1 MTDHFYSAFEDRYRG
16 SRELI
21 KSRQMAYRPFIEK
34 LQTQGR
40 TLKALDVGCG
50 RGEWLELLR
59 DWGIEAEGVDLD
71 DSMLRVCY
79 EMGLAVSNQDALVFL
94 TKAPSASL
102 DIISG
107 FHIAEHL
114 EFSQLVTLVKE
125 SLRAL
130 RPGGLLILETP
141 NSENIN
147 VATSSFYLDPTHHN
161 PIPIQ
166 LLGFLF
172 SFTGFPVVEEVRL
185 NADISPDQSSWIS
198 LNDVISGVSRDYAVI
213 GQAPLS
219 PEGQEAL
226 SIAGIE
232 LSKGVTYRDLVGKFD
247 DQAHRVN
254 ERIRDVDVA
263 ANLKIEQLQAASD
276 EQIRNANLKIEQ
288 LQAASDEQ
296 IRNANL
302 KIEQLQWS
310 TGYLGGRIQRLEA
323 PFRIIKQGIRFG
335 LSLPQRL
342 ARGIKNGILDLFRKI
357 KALIKPLLLS
367 VLRALG
373 LYDTLYAYYYRHR
386 DRVDYEAL
394 NPRAKKV
401 YQDLKDE
408 LSKNK
413 RLK

>member
-21 KSRQMAYRPFIEK
+21 KSRQTVYHPFIEK

-40 TLKALDVGCG
+40 ALKALDLGCG

-94 TKAPSASL
+94 TKAPSASF

-185 NADISPDQSSWIS
+185 NADISSDHSSWIS

-226 SIAGIE
+226 SIVGIE

-247 DQAHRVN
+247 DQTHRAN
-254 ERIRDVDVA
+254 EHIRDVGIA
-263 ANLKIEQLQAASD
+263 
-276 EQIRNANLKIEQ
+276 ANLKIEQ

-342 ARGIKNGILDLFRKI
+342 VRGIKNGILDLFRKI

-367 VLRALG
+367 VIRALG
-373 LYDTLYAYYYRHR
+373 LYDTLYVYYYRHR

-413 RLK
+413 RFK

>member
-21 KSRQMAYRPFIEK
+21 KSRQMVYRPFIEK

-185 NADISPDQSSWIS
+185 NADISSDHSSWIS

-226 SIAGIE
+226 SIVGIE

-263 ANLKIEQLQAASD
+263 ANLKFQ
-276 EQIRNANLKIEQ
+276 Q

-342 ARGIKNGILDLFRKI
+342 VRGIKNGILDLFRKI

-367 VLRALG
+367 VIRALG

-394 NPRAKKV
+394 NPRAKEV
-401 YQDLKDE
+401 YQVLKDE
-408 LSKNK
+408 LCKKK
-413 RLK
+413 RFK

>member
-21 KSRQMAYRPFIEK
+21 KSRQTVYHPFIEK

-40 TLKALDVGCG
+40 ALKALDLGCG

-94 TKAPSASL
+94 TKAPSASF

-185 NADISPDQSSWIS
+185 NADISPDHSSWIS

-226 SIAGIE
+226 SIVGIE

-247 DQAHRVN
+247 DQTHRAN
-254 ERIRDVDVA
+254 EHIRDVGIA
-263 ANLKIEQLQAASD
+263 
-276 EQIRNANLKIEQ
+276 ANLKIEQ

-342 ARGIKNGILDLFRKI
+342 VRGIKNGILDLFRKI

-367 VLRALG
+367 VIRALG
-373 LYDTLYAYYYRHR
+373 LYDTLYVYYYRHR

-413 RLK
+413 RFK

>member
-21 KSRQMAYRPFIEK
+21 KSRQKAYLPFIEK
-34 LQTQGR
+34 LKTQGR

-59 DWGIEAEGVDLD
+59 DWGVEAEGVDLD
-71 DSMLRVCY
+71 DSMLHICY
-79 EMGLAVSNQDALVFL
+79 EMGLAVSNQNALTVL
-94 TKAPSASL
+94 AQAPSASL
-102 DIISG
+102 DIVSG

-125 SLRAL
+125 SLRVL

-141 NSENIN
+141 NSENIA

-166 LLGFLF
+166 LLGFLL
-172 SFTGFPVVEEVRL
+172 SHTGFPVVEEVRL

-219 PEGQEAL
+219 LEGQETL

-263 ANLKIEQLQAASD
+263 ANLKLEALQAATD
-276 EQIRNANLKIEQ
+276 EQIRNANLKVE
-288 LQAASDEQ
+288 E
-296 IRNANL
+296 
-302 KIEQLQWS
+302 LQW
-310 TGYLGGRIQRLEA
+310 TAGYLGGRIQRLEA
-323 PFRIIKQGIRFG
+323 PFRVLKHGIRFLIKLP
-335 LSLPQRL
+335 LSLVRYL
-342 ARGIKNGILDLFRKI
+342 KTLTSRFYRAM
-357 KALIKPLLLS
+357 KALIKLMLIKIIRL
-367 VLRALG
+367 LG
-373 LYDTLYAYYYRHR
+373 LYEVAHSFYYRNR
-386 DRVDYEAL
+386 DRIDYETL
-394 NPRAKKV
+394 NPHAQEIYR
-401 YQDLKDE
+401 DLKNR
-408 LSKNK
+408 LSRNK

>member
-1 MTDHFYSAFEDRYRG
+1 
-16 SRELI
+16 
-21 KSRQMAYRPFIEK
+21 
-34 LQTQGR
+34 
-40 TLKALDVGCG
+40 
-50 RGEWLELLR
+50 
-59 DWGIEAEGVDLD
+59 
-71 DSMLRVCY
+71 
-79 EMGLAVSNQDALVFL
+79 
-94 TKAPSASL
+94 
-102 DIISG
+102 
-107 FHIAEHL
+107 
-114 EFSQLVTLVKE
+114 
-125 SLRAL
+125 
-130 RPGGLLILETP
+130 
-141 NSENIN
+141 
-147 VATSSFYLDPTHHN
+147 
-161 PIPIQ
+161 
-166 LLGFLF
+166 
-172 SFTGFPVVEEVRL
+172 
-185 NADISPDQSSWIS
+185 
-198 LNDVISGVSRDYAVI
+198 VI
-213 GQAPLS
+213 GQATLS

-247 DQAHRVN
+247 DQAHQVN

-323 PFRIIKQGIRFG
+323 PFRVIKQSIRFN
-335 LSLPQRL
+335 LSLPMRL

-367 VLRALG
+367 VIRALG
-373 LYDTLYAYYYRHR
+373 LYDTLYTYYYRHR

-394 NPRAKKV
+394 NPRAKEV
-401 YQDLKDE
+401 YQDLKDKI
-408 LSKNK
+408 SIKK